1 MLKLQLRWDL
11 RWHQHL
17 DKGNNMRAPIPVR
30 ISPMFWLTAALIGWL
45 SSFTLV
51 GTFIWIGII
60 FVSILFHE
68 YGHALTSRAFG
79 QFPRIELVAFGG
91 LTYPEGARL
100 APLKEFIVVL
110 CGPLAS
116 FLLFVFGT
124 ALLQIPQIKES
135 PAAGVVDAFRLI
147 NLFWTL
153 VNLFPV
159 LPLDGGQLLRVTLE
173 AFFGVKGMKA
183 AMLIGIGLSF
193 AVAAA
198 TFFLGWFLVGAIF
211 FLFGFQNIQTWKL
224 ARPIAEVDKDESLH
238 QLLIE
243 AETALFAQDLE
254 KATISLQELRKK
266 TREGLLFITATQ
278 YLARLSYNAK
288 DLPQVYELLKSI
300 EKDLSDEFSL
310 IMHEAAFACKDY
322 QKVEKLSRFCFQKNP
337 TSFVALRS
345 AQACAALNQAKEA
358 VGWLEAALREG
369 VEDFSTFL
377 QSPEFDKVK
386 QEKVFQEFLKRCG
399 M

>member
-1 MLKLQLRWDL
+1 
-11 RWHQHL
+11 
-17 DKGNNMRAPIPVR
+17 
-30 ISPMFWLTAALIGWL
+30 MFWLTAALIGWL

-68 YGHALTSRAFG
+68 YGHALSSRAFG

-91 LTYPEGARL
+91 LTYPEGPRL

-116 FLLFVFGT
+116 FLLFLLGT
-124 ALLQIPQIKES
+124 ALLQIPQIKVS
-135 PAAGVVDAFRLI
+135 PAAGILDAFRLI

-159 LPLDGGQLLRVTLE
+159 LPLDGGQLLRVILE

-193 AVAAA
+193 AVAAV
-198 TFFLGWFLVGAIF
+198 TFFFGWFLVGAIF

-238 QLLIE
+238 KLLFS
-243 AETALFAQDLE
+243 AEQALFAKDTQ
-254 KATISLQELRKK
+254 KAKVTLQELREK
-266 TREGLLFITATQ
+266 TREGLLFISATQ
-278 YLARLSYNAK
+278 YLARLSYDAK
-288 DLPQVYELLKSI
+288 DYAQTYELLKSI
-300 EKDLSDEFSL
+300 ETDLSDEFSM
-310 IMHEAAFACKDY
+310 IMHEVAFACKDY
-322 QKVEKLSRFCFQKNP
+322 FRVEKLSRFCFQKKP
-337 TSFVALRS
+337 SVFVALRS
-345 AQACAALNQAKEA
+345 AQACAALNQSKET

-386 QEKVFQEFLKRCG
+386 TEKAFQEFLKSHNL
-399 M
+399 